1 MPSNSFDLSS
11 PIMGSSLSQQVR
23 GANEDP
29 EDFARQQR
37 FREKEEARL
46 RELQKKQVEEIEL
59 KNERR
64 SAAREKLL
72 AMIKNLESLKSTK
85 RNSRT
90 QGDSPT
96 GAAAGG
102 SWGIIKSNIAL
113 KNGDFP
119 GHKDVSRMR
128 DAIVNKAK
136 DTGVN

>member
-1 MPSNSFDLSS
+1 
-11 PIMGSSLSQQVR
+11 MGSSVSQQVR
-23 GANEDP
+23 AAHEDP
-29 EDFARQQR
+29 EEQARQQR

-46 RELQKKQVEEIEL
+46 RELQKKQVEEVEL

-64 SAAREKLL
+64 SAARQKLD
-72 AMIKNLESLKSTK
+72 AMVKNLDSLKSSK
-85 RNSRT
+85 KNGKSG
-90 QGDSPT
+90 QGSSGET
-96 GAAAGG
+96 GAGG

-119 GHKDVSRMR
+119 GNKDVSRMR